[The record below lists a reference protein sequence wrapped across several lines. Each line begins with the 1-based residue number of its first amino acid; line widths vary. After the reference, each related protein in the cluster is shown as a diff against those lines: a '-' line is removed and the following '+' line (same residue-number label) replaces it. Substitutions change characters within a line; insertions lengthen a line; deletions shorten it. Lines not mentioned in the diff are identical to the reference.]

1 MKNEILYKGRLIILI
16 FLLSSHLIFS
26 QHKFYVN
33 LNERADDLFY
43 VTLYPEKLTE
53 KNNIYNFAAT
63 APGTYQLMN
72 IGRYVRSFNVFD
84 GNGEEI
90 QTEKIS
96 ENRWSISEPEKTE
109 KIVYSIAETWDTPV
123 DKYSIFLMAGT
134 SIEDDHVLINNQ
146 CVFGYFDGM
155 QNYPIS
161 LKLDY
166 PEEWKIGT
174 ALDKNSEGFYTAEN
188 YDFLVDSP
196 ILLGRLTDAKL
207 NVSRTEIGVYTYSKT
222 DLIKA
227 QDLLDAVK
235 DIIFAAEKFLV
246 KLPVDRYTFLFHFE
260 DVSAGAWEHSY
271 SSEYVFAESQL
282 TPDYIGFIASFV
294 SHEFFHII
302 TPLNI
307 HSEVI
312 TNFNFAE
319 PKMSQHLWLYESVT
333 EWASNAVQLRG
344 GLFSLQDYLNDV
356 TEKLNQSE
364 GYRKDLSLTELAHNS
379 FELQDQFY
387 IVYCRGAV
395 TMTLLDILLLEK
407 SGGKRGLREVINEL
421 SKDYGPKKS
430 FSEENFFREFTERTF
445 PEVMDFFDKYVIGSE
460 PLPVKEYFNKLG
472 IDYFETAGFD
482 SSQIGFEY
490 KAGFNNGKLFIE
502 TSEND
507 NLPVKPGD
515 VFYKYEGKEILP
527 KDIGT
532 MYSEITKMK
541 PGEIVHFIMK
551 RGDDEYKFD
560 YKLQPKKIKNY
571 LMSNPNPTEIQR
583 CLKEAW
589 MQNL

>member
-1 MKNEILYKGRLIILI
+1 MKNKIVLIGSQIIFI
-16 FLLSSHLIFS
+16 FLLSSHLIYS

-33 LNERADDLFY
+33 LNERADDLFH

-53 KNNIYNFAAT
+53 KNKIYNFAAT

-72 IGRYVRSFNVFD
+72 IGRYVRSFKAFD
-84 GNGEEI
+84 NNGNEI
-90 QTEKIS
+90 HAEKIS
-96 ENRWSISEPEKTE
+96 ENRWSISEPGKVK
-109 KIVYSIAETWDTPV
+109 KIVYSIAETWDNPV
-123 DKYSIFLMAGT
+123 DNYSIFLMAGS

-155 QNYPIS
+155 QNYPLS
-161 LKLDY
+161 LKLEY

-174 ALDKNSEGFYTAEN
+174 ALYKNNNGLYTAEN

-196 ILLGRLTDAKL
+196 ILLGRLSDANL
-207 NVSRTEIGVYTYSKT
+207 NVSGTEIEVYSYSKT
-222 DLIKA
+222 DMIKA

-246 KLPVDRYTFLFHFE
+246 KLPVNRYTFLFHFE
-260 DVSAGAWEHSY
+260 DVGAGAWEHSY

-282 TPDYIGFIASFV
+282 TPAYLGFIASFV

-307 HSEVI
+307 HSELI
-312 TNFNFAE
+312 SNFNFAE

-344 GLFSLQDYLNDV
+344 GLFSLQDYLNDIS
-356 TEKLNQSE
+356 EKLNQSE
-364 GYRKDLSLTELAHNS
+364 DYRNDLSLTELALNS
-379 FELQDQFY
+379 FEMQDQFY

-395 TMTLLDILLLEK
+395 TLTLLDILLLEE

-421 SKDYGPKKS
+421 SEVYGPKKS
-430 FSEENFFREFTERTF
+430 FSEENFFSEFADRTF
-445 PEVMDFFDKYVIGSE
+445 PEVKDFFDKYIKGSE
-460 PLPVKEYFNKLG
+460 QLPVKEYFNKLG
-472 IDYFETAGFD
+472 IDYFETAGYD

-490 KAGFNNGKLFIE
+490 KAGFNNGKLYIE
-502 TSEND
+502 TIENK

-515 VFYKYEGKEILP
+515 VFYKYNGKEILP
-527 KDIGT
+527 QDIGP
-532 MYSEITKMK
+532 MYSEINKMK
-541 PGEIVHFIMK
+541 PGEIVQFVMK
-551 RGDDEYKFD
+551 RGYDEFKFD
-560 YKLQPKKIKNY
+560 YKLQPKKIKN
-571 LMSNPNPTEIQR
+571 LLKPNANSTEIQR
-583 CLKEAW
+583 RLREAW
-589 MQNL
+589 LQNL